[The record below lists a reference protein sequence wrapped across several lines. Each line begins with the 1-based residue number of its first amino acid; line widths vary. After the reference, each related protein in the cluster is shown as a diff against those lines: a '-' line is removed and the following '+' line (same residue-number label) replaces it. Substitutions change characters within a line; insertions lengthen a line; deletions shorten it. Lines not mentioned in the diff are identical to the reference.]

1 MLETASLRVYVRE
14 SGNGRPLLF
23 LHGYPFTGHFWRHQ
37 LAGLAGD
44 FRCLAVD
51 LRGFGE
57 TDKPG
62 VRITRDLLIR
72 DVVEVLDALGI
83 SRAGLVGHDFGSI
96 IASAVALRR
105 PDRISA
111 VALLDAPVSVW
122 FPRGGHGWWFKDPGR
137 AEQFFQQYGTE
148 YIRSRFTGS
157 PVTYTS
163 RPVSPWPSYQA
174 LPFLD
179 AQDIDHYVRSFD
191 RADVWEH
198 AISYYR
204 NALPFHDLVLNDNAI
219 HNPDVTYARRHFRF
233 RSEQEVGDEW
243 NSGEPLELLDS
254 AWPIIAPEDEHLASP
269 LPALFVFTSS
279 LVPEAFPLDGGSVH
293 IMDHP
298 VPTNPM
304 TAAITRN
311 FPRLRTSAIDLN
323 HAFPEQAP
331 ALTNKMLAEFFIS
344 TAMADHPAASLG
356 QDKARCD

>member
-1 MLETASLRVYVRE
+1 MSGIAPGRTYKLETVGLRVHVRE
-14 SGNGRPLLF
+14 SGNGSPLLF

-37 LAGLAGD
+37 LAGLAD
-44 FRCLAVD
+44 NFRCLAVD

-62 VRITRDLLIR
+62 VRVTRDLLIR
-72 DVVEVLDALGI
+72 DVIDVLDALGL
-83 SRAGLVGHDFGSI
+83 SRVGLVGHDFGSI
-96 IASAVALRR
+96 IASAVALRH

-137 AEQFFQQYGTE
+137 AEQFFHRYGTE

-163 RPVSPWPSYQA
+163 RPVSPWPFYQA

-179 AQDIDHYVRSFD
+179 AEDIDHYVRSFD
-191 RADVWEH
+191 RQDVWEH
-198 AISYYR
+198 AIQYYR
-204 NALPFHDLVLNDNAI
+204 NALPFHDVILNCDTTSEREAK
-219 HNPDVTYARRHFRF
+219 HVRWHYRF

-243 NSGEPLELLDS
+243 NSGEPLDLL
-254 AWPIIAPEDEHLASP
+254 AGGWPVIAPEDQHLASP
-269 LPALFVFTSS
+269 LHALFAFTSS
-279 LVPEAFPLDGGSVH
+279 LAPEAFPLDGGAVY
-293 IMDHP
+293 IINHP
-298 VPTNPM
+298 LPANPM
-304 TAAITRN
+304 TTAIMRH

-331 ALTNKMLAEFFIS
+331 ALTNKMLADFFMS
-344 TAMADHPAASLG
+344 TAIT
-356 QDKARCD
+356 